1 MEDLDFRYPEGELH
15 GQCSTIGL
23 TLRARHQGLHS
34 FGTGSANG
42 FQYDPGT
49 EQTKFNEWIVLKVF
63 FFIFLFRPALNRASL
78 TKAIGWIR
86 PVQPLVQTW

>member
-63 FFIFLFRPALNRASL
+63 FFYFFI
-78 TKAIGWIR
+78 
-86 PVQPLVQTW
+86 